1 MTNLT
6 YSFASKREYTS
17 LANSDASARLLVDTI
32 ADSTISVDRYRNTMR
47 ELGQALAASVYPK
60 ILAQDSSDVYV
71 VCTVEDADFL
81 ARGVIDEL
89 TLHGFESRIKLMC
102 LWNGKIRDEGVSLSP
117 VLRQYKEEQS
127 SATASFIIVKS
138 IISGACVVKT
148 NLTRAISSISPEQVF
163 VVSPVLLKGAQERL
177 SREFSTEISNK
188 FQYVW
193 LATDSEK
200 NGENVIP
207 GIGGSVYERLGL
219 GDENEKNKYTPA
231 IVKER
236 RKSHKKELMD
246 I

>member
-6 YSFASKREYTS
+6 HSLASKREYTS
-17 LANSDASARLLVDTI
+17 LADSDASARLLVDEI
-32 ADSTISVDRYRNTMR
+32 SDLNISVGQYRNTMR
-47 ELGQALAASVYPK
+47 ELGKVLGASICQK
-60 ILAQDSSDVYV
+60 ISNQNNSDLYV

-89 TLHGFESRIKLMC
+89 TSCGFQSRIKLMC

-117 VLRQYKEEQS
+117 VLRQYKEDQS
-127 SATASFIIVKS
+127 SATASFIVVKS

-148 NLTRAISSISPEQVF
+148 NLTRAISSVSPEQVF
-163 VVSPVLLKGAQERL
+163 VASPVLLKGAQERL
-177 SREFSTEISNK
+177 SREFPTEISNK

-236 RKSHKKELMD
+236 RDSHRKELMHA
-246 I
+246 

>member
-1 MTNLT
+1 MTHLT
-6 YSFASKREYTS
+6 HSLAPKREYTS

-32 ADSTISVDRYRNTMR
+32 SDLTISVEQYRSIMR
-47 ELGQALAASVYPK
+47 ELGKVLAASVCQK
-60 ILAQDSSDVYV
+60 ISDQNSSDLYV

-89 TLHGFESRIKLMC
+89 TLRGFQSRIKLMC
-102 LWNGKIRDEGVSLSP
+102 LWNGKIHDEGLSLSP
-117 VLRQYKEEQS
+117 VLRQYKEAQS
-127 SATASFIIVKS
+127 SPTASFIVVKS

-148 NLTRAISSISPEQVF
+148 NLTRAISSMAPEQVF

-177 SREFSTEISNK
+177 SREFPAEISNK

-236 RKSHKKELMD
+236 RNFSRKELMHA
-246 I
+246 